1 MKNSSAN
8 RLLRLF
14 CAVAFWGLYQGITN
28 TVSGQSQNVG
38 DYKVKLRPD
47 WTYSSDKSSGDYY
60 VFTNNL
66 QKIEVSLK
74 KESSPCQNTT
84 ELSKLLLPIIQNL
97 QKQQWIIE
105 QRKPAAPYPFAG
117 QNSCSFMKL
126 KSRGTGQIKFMLNPL
141 VKAKMYQI
149 EITSESMLND
159 PPEEA
164 IYFISLVSTTDSP
177 ALPSKNIKEPTPD
190 INDPNVAISIS
201 NQPESKTISYD
212 DLSGFTK
219 VKAPLPAPP
228 ASQKPKPSTGTT
240 KPDNESSK
248 SGSSAPTT
256 SISPNEN
263 GKSQSASASPNIDKG
278 NIPDVKFSVSDPCAT
293 SGSAEG
299 LPWDTKKSAS
309 KIEIPKGVEAVTVP
323 IIPNLKALS
332 DMSYNSVVSAAFE
345 AMRLLYGSM
354 PDDEAKKFEAA
365 WTPLF
370 DFPSQEVIDYLNK
383 LNPLVS
389 QFLSCRESYV
399 RSLAD
404 MQNVLL
410 DASLAVELKDQHA
423 WEAAMASAGLSSSG
437 LMPLEAAMKQ
447 LAQKIE
453 TLGNPPNPNSA
464 KCDARNRYKKALGQQ
479 TPEFPFE
486 GVWVGDDGSQTIT
499 KVAHI
504 YDDGKAL
511 VYNYPDSWFKSMA
524 AKGYDINKIGM
535 QSVEGQGMAIMPGAA
550 DLLWVY
556 EEAKPGVWISLDW
569 SLVQSISAHQ
579 IDGIKMVTNLYTPPN
594 GFSEVAKTSQ
604 STASKTNDPYDNPPV
619 LAIDGAPR
627 NWDYLVKR
635 IESEKWYSGKYDQYM
650 KWRKSPEAEASV
662 QAAVEGPSAK
672 QKRKEEY
679 ATKKIEIE
687 KQFEQDK
694 LLANNAGPQYVNPSE
709 ADKQEK
715 KQLLEKGLAEADK
728 NRVERLQKLDK
739 EYSDVVTPG
748 NYEVKTPEAK
758 APEKNEDTAAKKLEA
773 ERAEQDRQDAIKF
786 HTEMVQLVSKNLE
799 KEVAD
804 RDLAISTLSSAKTP
818 QEAKDQ
824 ESRIKEFNL
833 RIINIQSNIQAEQDL
848 VASYQTGQ
856 VVHTRSVFDEY
867 AYNKMI
873 NDMKENAARVDATRR
888 IAQRIDRQIELLP
901 EEIRARARETVRQNI
916 DGKTIAS
923 GDIEKARK
931 LANSITSQVQGY
943 AEYDGAMAKVAEVDA
958 QQNEFYAQTTI
969 MAAGAVFMGLGSA
982 ALAETF
988 GAEAA
993 MTVYGTQ
1000 TLGAVWGGT
1009 TGLIAG
1015 GPKEGVAQ
1023 AVSWWS
1029 PAGYAAVQFVEGYQ
1043 NAGYQPN
1050 ATTSAKVWD
1059 GVVQAGTAMFLGKVF
1074 ELGAKIVTKGS
1085 LVAFGNESRLF
1096 KPVMQSPTQRSKQ
1109 VLDAMRTTQR
1119 LENAKDE
1126 IKTYQRLESELA
1138 ILKRDPMPNP
1148 QKIAQQEAQLKQLV
1162 AGLNASYY
1170 AKWQLKYKADPLV
1183 RSKFDRRVQ
1192 SNYSEMTPGMTRRL
1206 EQQGYN
1212 MEGIEF
1218 RQFRNAS
1225 SSGTSSMD
1233 LDLGPVM
1240 KGTMQEPGI
1249 NGMIRKKDGSFVTME
1264 QFMNDGQQAMNA
1276 EYKQLHGISAPSSD
1290 MNLVTSVHKEAFS
1303 TPKLL
1308 DKNIDFST
1316 IKPEEIA
1323 SIGKVLEVKVKGISD
1338 NKMMTNTTKLQ
1349 AQCRESSKEIEN
1361 MLIKKLQQ
1369 DLTKAP
1375 AGSTEQKMIQ
1385 KDINY
1390 WEDMLKRFKQIGSDE
1405 TDPMKIIQ
1413 LNREILRETGGKDVT
1428 GVINDL
1434 IITFKIKPSKT

>member
-1 MKNSSAN
+1 MKNNPAN
-8 RLLRLF
+8 RLLLF
-14 CAVAFWGLYQGITN
+14 ICAITVFGLSQGLIN
-28 TVSGQSQNVG
+28 TASGQSQNVG
-38 DYKVKLRPD
+38 DYKIHLRPD
-47 WTYSSDKSSGDYY
+47 WTFSSDKSSGEYY

-66 QKIEVSLK
+66 QKIEVSFK
-74 KESSPCQNTT
+74 KEASPCANPT
-84 ELSKLLLPIIQNL
+84 ELSTLILPIIQNL

-117 QNSCSFMKL
+117 QSSCNFMKL
-126 KSRGTGQIKFMLNPL
+126 KSRGTGQIKFILNPL
-141 VKAKMYQI
+141 VKSKMYQI

-159 PPEEA
+159 PHEEA

-177 ALPSKNIKEPTPD
+177 ALPNKNLKEPTPD

-201 NQPESKTISYD
+201 TQPENGTQGED
-212 DLSGFTK
+212 ALSGLSK
-219 VKAPLPAPP
+219 VKAPPPAP
-228 ASQKPKPSTGTT
+228 QKPKPTSSQT
-240 KPDNESSK
+240 KPGTQATNSETN
-248 SGSSAPTT
+248 AP
-256 SISPNEN
+256 
-263 GKSQSASASPNIDKG
+263 SASSSNSGTSPSQPASINQNVEKG
-278 NIPDVKFSVSDPCAT
+278 NVPEVKFSVSDPCAT
-293 SGSAEG
+293 GGNSDG
-299 LPWDTKKSAS
+299 LPWETKKSTS
-309 KIEIPKGVEAVTVP
+309 KIDLPKGVDAAQIP
-323 IIPNLKALS
+323 IIPNLKSLS
-332 DMSYNSVVSAAFE
+332 EVSYNAVVSTAFE
-345 AMRLLYGSM
+345 AMRLVYGSM
-354 PDDEAKKFEAA
+354 PDAETKKFEAA

-370 DFPSQEVIDYLNK
+370 DYPSQSVIDYLNK

-389 QFLSCRESYV
+389 QFLACRESYV
-399 RSLAD
+399 RSLTD
-404 MQNVLL
+404 MQSTLL
-410 DASLAVELKDQHA
+410 DASVAIELKDKPS

-437 LMPLEAAMKQ
+437 LMPLEAAMREF
-447 LAQKIE
+447 AQQIE
-453 TLGNPPNPNSA
+453 SLGNPPNPNSE
-464 KCDARNRYKKALGQQ
+464 KCNARSRYKKAFGQQ

-486 GVWVGDDGSQTIT
+486 GVWVAEDGSKTIT
-499 KVAHI
+499 KVAHLF
-504 YDDGKAL
+504 DDGKAL
-511 VYNYPDSWFKSMA
+511 VYNYPDSWLKSMA

-535 QSVEGQGMAIMPGAA
+535 QTVEGQGMAIIPGVA
-550 DLLWVY
+550 DLLWIY
-556 EEAKPGVWISLDW
+556 EEAKPGIWISLDW
-569 SLVQSISAHQ
+569 SFIQTITARQVN
-579 IDGIKMVTNLYTPPN
+579 GVTMVTNIYTPPN
-594 GFSEVAKTSQ
+594 GFSEVPKSAQNS
-604 STASKTNDPYDNPPV
+604 ASKTNEPFDNPPV
-619 LAIDGAPR
+619 LAFDGGPKT
-627 NWDYLVKR
+627 WDYLVKR
-635 IESEKWYSGKYDQYM
+635 IEQEKWHSGKYDQYM
-650 KWRKSPEAEASV
+650 KWRKSAEADASV

-679 ATKKIEIE
+679 AAKKIDIE
-687 KQFEQDK
+687 KQYEQDK
-694 LLANNAGPQYVNPSE
+694 LLADNVGPQYVNPSE
-709 ADKQEK
+709 ADKQAK
-715 KQLLEKGLAEADK
+715 KQLLEKGLAEAEK
-728 NRVERLQKLDK
+728 NKAERLNKLDK

-748 NYEVKTPEAK
+748 NYEVKAPETK
-758 APEKNEDTAAKKLEA
+758 APEKNVDAEAKKLEVEQA
-773 ERAEQDRQDAIKF
+773 EKDRQDAIKF
-786 HTEMVQLVSKNLE
+786 HTEMVQLVTKNLE
-799 KEVAD
+799 KEIAD
-804 RDLAISTLSSAKTP
+804 RDMAMQAMSRAKTS

-824 ESRIKEFNL
+824 EGRIKEFNL

-901 EEIRARARETVRQNI
+901 IELRARARETVQKNI

-931 LANSITSQVQGY
+931 LANSITNQVQGY

-958 QQNEFYAQTTI
+958 QQNEFLAQTTI
-969 MAAGAVFMGLGSA
+969 MATGAVFMGLGSA

-1000 TLGAVWGGT
+1000 ALGAVWGGT
-1009 TGLIAG
+1009 TGLVAG

-1043 NAGYQPN
+1043 NAGSQAD
-1050 ATTSAKVWD
+1050 ATTATKIWN
-1059 GVVQAGTAMFLGKVF
+1059 GAELAGTAMFLGKVF
-1074 ELGAKIVTKGS
+1074 ELGTKIVTKGS

-1096 KPVMQSPTQRSKQ
+1096 KPIVQTPSQRSKQ
-1109 VLDAMRTTQR
+1109 VADAMRTTQK

-1126 IKTYQRLESELA
+1126 VKTFQRLESELA
-1138 ILKRDPMPNP
+1138 NLKRDPIANP
-1148 QKIAQQEAQLKQLV
+1148 QKIAQQEAQLKQLA

-1170 AKWQLKYKADPLV
+1170 AKWQLKYKADPLT
-1183 RSKFDRRVQ
+1183 RSKFDHRVQ

-1212 MEGIEF
+1212 MDGIEF
-1218 RQFRNAS
+1218 HQFRNAS
-1225 SSGTSSMD
+1225 SGGTSSMD
-1233 LDLGPVM
+1233 LDLGPVL
-1240 KGTMQEPGI
+1240 KGTIKEPGI
-1249 NGMIRKKDGSFVTME
+1249 NGMIRKKDGSLVTME

-1290 MNLVTSVHKEAFS
+1290 MNLVTSVHKEALS

-1308 DKNIDFST
+1308 DKNVDFST

-1323 SIGKVLEVKVKGISD
+1323 SIGKVLEVKMKGISD

-1390 WEDMLKRFKQIGSDE
+1390 WEDMLKRFKQIGSEE

-1434 IITFKIKPSKT
+1434 VITFKIKPSKA